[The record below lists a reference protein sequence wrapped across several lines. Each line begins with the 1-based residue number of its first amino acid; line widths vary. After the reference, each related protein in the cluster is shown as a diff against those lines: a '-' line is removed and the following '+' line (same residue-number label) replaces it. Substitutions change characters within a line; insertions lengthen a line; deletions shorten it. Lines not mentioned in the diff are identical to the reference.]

1 VKEIIQVPEIQAFH
15 GLRYNPQLIRGS
27 EVISPPYDIVKS
39 DDLRSLRSSTSV
51 TESHRKYNASILE
64 NPNST
69 ATGYKSVLTNIKAW
83 TEANVLIKELCP
95 SVYLYEQIFKLPGSN
110 VTNTKNSTYR
120 RRVLLAA
127 TRLSKPED
135 GVIRHHESTMAGPR
149 EDRLKLYTA
158 AKHAISPIL
167 ASVEDPDSEFLSLLN
182 EDYGPEIFGGT
193 DLSGVEH
200 RLWKISEG
208 TQIAKFRKVVH
219 DLPATIADG
228 HHRTMTALAYLDE
241 ASSTKK
247 LSLHAAER
255 FALMGL
261 ASDQDKSLLI
271 LPTHRILLEDSAPED
286 ILDRLSGLYQ
296 INESH
301 SLDSAWKTV
310 RRNATGPVSFVALG
324 LTEQGKDYSIHLLT
338 AKDTNQIR
346 SAMPSQLGAD
356 ARDVDILILTSTI
369 LRPLF
374 NIDSAVLAAGTQVG
388 FEESIHMVENAI
400 KSGDAKVAFLA
411 NPATIEQVQAVAA
424 AGEVLPQKTTYY
436 YPKLGTG
443 MVFYPLTGRVN

>member
-1 VKEIIQVPEIQAFH
+1 MKEIILVPEIQAFH
-15 GLRYNPQLIRGS
+15 GLRYNPQLVRGS

-39 DDLRSLRSSTSV
+39 TDLRLLRSSDSAID
-51 TESHRKYNASILE
+51 SHRKYNASILE
-64 NPNST
+64 NPSPT
-69 ATGYKSVLTNIKAW
+69 STGYKGVLANIKAW
-83 TEANVLIKELCP
+83 KEADILIKDSTP
-95 SVYLYEQIFKLPGSN
+95 SVYLYEQIFKLPENDIDDRKSP
-110 VTNTKNSTYR
+110 TYR
-120 RRVLLAA
+120 RRVLIAA

-158 AKHAISPIL
+158 TKHAISPIL
-167 ASVEDPDSEFLSLLN
+167 ASVEDPKAEFLTLLN
-182 EDYGPEIFGGT
+182 EDYGPETFTAT
-193 DLSGVEH
+193 DLSGVKH
-200 RLWKISEG
+200 KLWKISEN
-208 TQIAKFRKVVH
+208 TQVTKFRKALH

-228 HHRTMTALAYLDE
+228 HHRTMTALAYLDKA
-241 ASSTKK
+241 ASNRK
-247 LSLHAAER
+247 LPPYAAER

-261 ASDQDKSLLI
+261 ASDQDQSLLI
-271 LPTHRILLEDSAPED
+271 LPTHRILLKDSAPED

-296 INESH
+296 INESN

-310 RRNATGPVSFVALG
+310 MRNAAGPVSFVALG
-324 LTEQGKDYSIHLLT
+324 LTEQGENYSIHLLT
-338 AKDTNQIR
+338 ARDTNQIR
-346 SAMPSQLGAD
+346 SAMPSQLGAA

-374 NIDSAVLAAGTQVG
+374 NIDSAALSAGSQVG
-388 FEESIHMVENAI
+388 FEESVQAVENAVQN
-400 KSGDAKVAFLA
+400 GDAKVAFLA